1 MRVILI
7 IMSFK
12 DIIKSDA
19 INTILNQD
27 EVAEAITYTPLDQDA
42 KTIKAIVVREPIE
55 PGSEDQGRILQKQA
69 EIHIANDADEGVS
82 SVNISGD
89 MVSFPVRTGEDA
101 VDWAVIK
108 IVKKDLGL
116 WQLKVQR

>member
-1 MRVILI
+1 
-7 IMSFK
+7 MSFK